1 MLVNH
6 IRLTPVSYI
15 SKACRVSSFIPMHP
29 TVMFYNRHV
38 SIATITERFT
48 NVQTWDPRIYSLG
61 SHLSHGISLQFI
73 NINIRLNNLIIILHL
88 HCQIHMKCEL
98 HCDVIHYTLETTS
111 FWRTLYIL
119 HSPSMYILHS
129 SSLYILHSSSLYILH
144 SSFLYI
150 LHSSSMYILHSS
162 SMYILHSSS
171 LNILVAMV
179 YQLNQLYLYRLC
191 YIICLLIR
199 FCLQSSHK
207 NLCII
212 EFHVCALYRSTD

>member
-15 SKACRVSSFIPMHP
+15 SKPCRVSSFIPMHP

-61 SHLSHGISLQFI
+61 SHLSHGISFKFI
-73 NINIRLNNLIIILHL
+73 NINNRLNNLIIILHL

-119 HSPSMYILHS
+119 HS
-129 SSLYILHSSSLYILH
+129 SSLYILH
-144 SSFLYI
+144 SSFL
-150 LHSSSMYILHSS
+150 YILHSS